1 MHREIKELPKVY
13 HGVDII
19 GDEWIQ
25 DDNETIGLTN
35 YKFKDLPDWAKKA
48 WLEQKQ
54 NNNNRG

>member
-1 MHREIKELPKVY
+1 MHKKLETQ
-13 HGVDII
+13 
-19 GDEWIQ
+19 DE
-25 DDNETIGLTN
+25 NEQIGLTN